1 MRRYFRIGSKAK
13 ADLVVYVSDNQSW
26 VDEAGGRGTA
36 TMEQWAKFEARNPG
50 AKLACIDVQPSGTT
64 QAAERED
71 VLNIGGFGDSV
82 FELLELYARN
92 RISSEHWAGVIEK
105 VEV

>member
-1 MRRYFRIGSKAK
+1 
-13 ADLVVYVSDNQSW
+13 
-26 VDEAGGRGTA
+26 
-36 TMEQWAKFEARNPG
+36 
-50 AKLACIDVQPSGTT
+50 
-64 QAAERED
+64 

-105 VEV
+105 LEV